1 MTFRRPIWNI
11 APRERL
17 DNEHAG
23 AMRRALGL
31 LGCSMGV
38 EDARTVMRAGA
49 RRSYTSG
56 APNTMTLTA
65 GPCRNSYVERRAS
78 VACMCACVVRGS
90 ASRVV
95 LVTEGKAQPL
105 PLPLPPLHP
114 RPRPPGGVA
123 AMCIYRTR
131 LQFSMSDIGARTV
144 ASWPSLKGRT
154 ARAATRVS

>member
-1 MTFRRPIWNI
+1 
-11 APRERL
+11 
-17 DNEHAG
+17 
-23 AMRRALGL
+23 
-31 LGCSMGV
+31 
-38 EDARTVMRAGA
+38 
-49 RRSYTSG
+49 
-56 APNTMTLTA
+56 MTLTA

-123 AMCIYRTR
+123 ARMRIYPAPVFHVGHRSENSRIVAKSEGANCACRDPRLVTR
-131 LQFSMSDIGARTV
+131 SCQPRFYVHTV
-144 ASWPSLKGRT
+144 EETLHPPL
-154 ARAATRVS
+154 